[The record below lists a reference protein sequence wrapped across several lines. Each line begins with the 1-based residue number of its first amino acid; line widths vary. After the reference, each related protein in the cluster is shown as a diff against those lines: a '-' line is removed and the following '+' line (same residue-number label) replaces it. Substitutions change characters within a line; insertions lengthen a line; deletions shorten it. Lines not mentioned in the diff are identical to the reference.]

1 MLVFETCRFKTQPA
15 GDRAFTIKLDEKEN
29 KYISK
34 NHGKRMSS
42 GMADTPDHVA
52 AEPGRMNSKC

>member
-1 MLVFETCRFKTQPA
+1 MLVFETCRFKTQRA

-34 NHGKRMSS
+34 NHGKRMSI